1 MPRDSHS
8 SPTAALFT
16 QVEVAA
22 DAGPA
27 TAEAEQTQLLRDII
41 AGQDRHNELLEEL
54 VTLLSNAQRQ
64 RHQEMSQWKQAH
76 PRLVRECKA
85 AADVLGRLQNEYLA
99 RITRDIADS
108 GHSLDDSEFL
118 LNEFIDRYGPRL
130 AHLHS
135 VLQVLSQL
143 GNPAERAK

>member
-16 QVEVAA
+16 QVEVGA
-22 DAGPA
+22 DAGPL
-27 TAEAEQTQLLRDII
+27 TAEAEQTHLLRDIL
-41 AGQDRHNELLEEL
+41 AGQERQNELLEEL
-54 VTLLSNAQRQ
+54 VTLLSNSQRQ
-64 RHQEMSQWKQAH
+64 RNQEMSQWRQAH

-85 AADVLGRLQNEYLA
+85 AAEVLGRLQNEYLA
-99 RITRDIADS
+99 KITREIADS

-143 GNPAERAK
+143 GSGGEKAR